1 MLLTLKLWS
10 HLECNFELLNQ
21 ALHYPATLAT
31 KTWFHNSFS
40 KYCQIL
46 FSRKKYFKKILD
58 YYKNIVGLVLEYYK
72 NIVGLDTLPADHKV
86 PRVKNL
92 VDGKPSGLR
101 RSDSSTNA
109 LVFSASDSLCIEQHT
124 MDKNSQISLI
134 F

>member
-1 MLLTLKLWS
+1 M
-10 HLECNFELLNQ
+10 
-21 ALHYPATLAT
+21 HYPAKLAT
-31 KTWFHNSFS
+31 KTSFHNSFS

-92 VDGKPSGLR
+92 VDGEPSGLR
-101 RSDSSTNA
+101 RSEPSTN
-109 LVFSASDSLCIEQHT
+109 SASDSLLCTEQHT
-124 MDKNSQISLI
+124 LDIN
-134 F
+134 

>member
-1 MLLTLKLWS
+1 MLFTLKLWS

-21 ALHYPATLAT
+21 ALHYLATLAT
-31 KTWFHNSFS
+31 TPWFHNSFS

-86 PRVKNL
+86 LRVKNL
-92 VDGKPSGLR
+92 FDRKP
-101 RSDSSTNA
+101 
-109 LVFSASDSLCIEQHT
+109 
-124 MDKNSQISLI
+124 K
-134 F
+134 

>member
-1 MLLTLKLWS
+1 MHEKEQTP
-10 HLECNFELLNQ
+10 NQ
-21 ALHYPATLAT
+21 
-31 KTWFHNSFS
+31 TWFIR
-40 KYCQIL
+40 KYCRNT
-46 FSRKKYFKKILD
+46 FFKKKYFKKILEH
-58 YYKNIVGLVLEYYK
+58 YKNIVGLVLEYYK
-72 NIVGLDTLPADHKV
+72 DIVGLDTLPADHKV

>member
-1 MLLTLKLWS
+1 M
-10 HLECNFELLNQ
+10 
-21 ALHYPATLAT
+21 LAT
-31 KTWFHNSFS
+31 KTSSHNSFS

-92 VDGKPSGLR
+92 VDGEPSVRSAALR
-101 RSDSSTNA
+101 
-109 LVFSASDSLCIEQHT
+109 F
-124 MDKNSQISLI
+124 
-134 F
+134 